1 MFLLK
6 PIPMVSSFPEFFS
19 CNIVRSRV
27 STKNFLVKKKKFN
40 LISVILMWCI
50 IRVYVSLLSVI
61 ELFIDFVLILIHLFA
76 FVNLKRNSIHLN
88 SRTTKLHATA
98 SSSIAYWP
106 CAVPTCCVNR
116 NHVISY
122 QPSANW
128 TKWKLIISSRWPARL
143 LELKLYA
150 VAIRAWPN
158 SGNVAKRTTRK
169 NKQT

>member
-1 MFLLK
+1 
-6 PIPMVSSFPEFFS
+6 
-19 CNIVRSRV
+19 
-27 STKNFLVKKKKFN
+27 
-40 LISVILMWCI
+40 MWCRCI
-50 IRVYVSLLSVI
+50 IRVYVNLLSVI
-61 ELFIDFVLILIHLFA
+61 ELFIDFALILIHMFA
-76 FVNLKRNSIHLN
+76 FVNLKRNSIHFN

-98 SSSIAYWP
+98 SSSIAFWR
-106 CAVPTCCVNR
+106 CAAPTCCVNR
-116 NHVISY
+116 NHVISCR
-122 QPSANW
+122 PSANW